1 MKGRVWRYGDHIN
14 TDLIISG
21 RYLDDYDPRHLARH
35 ALEDL
40 DPAFSQDV
48 RYGDIIVA
56 GRNFGCGSSREQA
69 PVALKTAGVA
79 AVVATSF
86 ARIFYRNAINIGLPV
101 VECPEAHVNFHA
113 GEIALIN
120 IEKGVL
126 VNESTGRS
134 MRFEP
139 LPPFLLD
146 ILRSGGLV
154 SSTRKRFQPKP

>member
-1 MKGRVWRYGDHIN
+1 VKGRVWRYGDHIN

-40 DPAFSQDV
+40 DPTFSQDV

-69 PVALKTAGVA
+69 PVSLKTAGVA

-101 VECPEAHVNFHA
+101 VECSEAHDSFQTGQV
-113 GEIALIN
+113 ALIN

-126 VNESTGRS
+126 VNESTGKGL
-134 MRFEP
+134 RFEP
-139 LPPFLLD
+139 LPTFLLD

-154 SSTRKRFQPKP
+154 NSTRKRFPPKP